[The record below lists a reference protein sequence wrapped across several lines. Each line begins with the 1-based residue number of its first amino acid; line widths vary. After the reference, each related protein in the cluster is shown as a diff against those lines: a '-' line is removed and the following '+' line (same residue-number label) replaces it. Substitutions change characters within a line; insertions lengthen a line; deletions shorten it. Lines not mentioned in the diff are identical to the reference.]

1 MTTLAKLP
9 GSFDSFI
16 ERRPELAT
24 RPWSE
29 QVGAYSDEI
38 VAASEGSCE
47 PTVSELYPT
56 KQGLHIVRG
65 CRMLVVDQHREV
77 FVRDASGQE

>member
-24 RPWSE
+24 QPWSE

-38 VAASEGSCE
+38 VATRRGLGE
-47 PTVSELYPT
+47 PPVSELYPT
-56 KQGLHIVRG
+56 EQGLHIVRG

-77 FVRDASGQE
+77 FVRDSSGQN